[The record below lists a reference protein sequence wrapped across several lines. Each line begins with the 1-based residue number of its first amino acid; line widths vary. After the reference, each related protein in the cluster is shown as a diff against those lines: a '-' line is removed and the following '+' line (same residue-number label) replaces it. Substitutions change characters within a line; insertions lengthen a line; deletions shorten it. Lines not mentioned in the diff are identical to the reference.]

1 MRERSKTDNI
11 NIPGTFLKLAINIK
25 NSAIKHLYSA
35 GLIYFPYLNIF
46 ATTNMLIKAHVYE
59 DRVHTGKFWLKFKD
73 FSRTSQ
79 DYFTV
84 FKDKKVRKNT
94 DRSAKILL
102 QKC

>member
-1 MRERSKTDNI
+1 MSERNKTDNI
-11 NIPGTFLKLAINIK
+11 NIPGTFLKLAINSK

-35 GLIYFPYLNIF
+35 WLIYFPYLNIF

-59 DRVHTGKFWLKFKD
+59 GRVHTGKAHVYEGRVHTGKFWLKFKD

-84 FKDKKVRKNT
+84 FKD
-94 DRSAKILL
+94 
-102 QKC
+102 